1 MLSILIAS
9 IIVGITML
17 ILLWGKLHNTLA
29 AILGALLIVIVGRFM
44 GFYSEEQ
51 AFATIDLFTISL
63 LIGMMILVAL
73 LEPTGFFQYLALMA
87 GRLSRGKP
95 IVLLILLSL
104 VSAVVSM
111 FLANITTIILIAPV
125 TILICEILG
134 LESRPYLIAEA
145 VFSNLGGVA
154 TMVGDPPNIIIASAS
169 GFVFNDFLVHS
180 LPIVLL
186 VCLVCFLLI
195 RFQFRKELSGSVDS
209 QALSSVKPAD
219 AIKDRRTVIKVL
231 IVLMVAIIG
240 FSLQNTLGVSPAF
253 IAIVAAVIAILW
265 VAPDIKK
272 TLKELE
278 WDVLIFFAA
287 LFVLVGGL
295 EASGAL
301 HELAVLFLGIQ
312 TLPPVV
318 IGLILMWVIAILSAI
333 IDNIPITIA
342 MVPIIL
348 ELGAAGMDIQP
359 LWWALVFG
367 AGFGGNGT
375 LIGATTN
382 IVIASISE
390 KTSTP
395 ITSRYWNKRGLP
407 IMFVSLLVT
416 SILYILIT
424 LTTGW

>member
-1 MLSILIAS
+1 
-9 IIVGITML
+9 
-17 ILLWGKLHNTLA
+17 
-29 AILGALLIVIVGRFM
+29 
-44 GFYSEEQ
+44 
-51 AFATIDLFTISL
+51 
-63 LIGMMILVAL
+63 
-73 LEPTGFFQYLALMA
+73 
-87 GRLSRGKP
+87 
-95 IVLLILLSL
+95 
-104 VSAVVSM
+104 
-111 FLANITTIILIAPV
+111 
-125 TILICEILG
+125 
-134 LESRPYLIAEA
+134 
-145 VFSNLGGVA
+145 LGGVA

-169 GFVFNDFLVHS
+169 GFVFNDFLIHS

-186 VCLVCFLLI
+186 VCLVCFLLV
-195 RFQFRKELSGSVDS
+195 RYLFRKELSETVDS
-209 QALSSVKPAD
+209 QALSSVKPAE
-219 AIKDRRTVIKVL
+219 AIKDKRTVIKVL
-231 IVLMVAIIG
+231 IVLMAAIIG
-240 FSLQNTLGVSPAF
+240 FVLQNTLHVSPAF

-287 LFVLVGGL
+287 LFILVGGL

-301 HELAVLFLGIQ
+301 HELATFFLGIQ
-312 TLPPVV
+312 SLPPVV
-318 IGLILMWVIAILSAI
+318 IGLILLWVIAILSAI

-395 ITSRYWNKRGLP
+395 ITSRYWNKRGIP
-407 IMFVSLLVT
+407 IMLVT
-416 SILYILIT
+416 CLAASIIYVIIS
-424 LTTGW
+424 LTIGW

>member
-1 MLSILIAS
+1 MASILVAS
-9 IIVGITML
+9 IIVVITML
-17 ILLWGKLHNTLA
+17 VLLWGKLHNTLA
-29 AILGALLIVIVGRFM
+29 AILGALVIVIVGRFM
-44 GFYSEEQ
+44 GFYSEAQ

-95 IVLLILLSL
+95 IVLLVLLSL

-134 LESRPYLIAEA
+134 LESRPFLMSEA

-169 GFVFNDFLVHS
+169 GFVFNDFLIHS

-186 VCLVCFLLI
+186 VCLVCFLLV
-195 RFQFRKELSGSVDS
+195 RYLFRKELSETVDS
-209 QALSSVKPAD
+209 QALSSVKPAE
-219 AIKDRRTVIKVL
+219 AIKDKRTVIKVL
-231 IVLMVAIIG
+231 IVLMAAIIG
-240 FSLQNTLGVSPAF
+240 FVLQNTLHVSPAF

-287 LFVLVGGL
+287 LFILVGGL

-301 HELAVLFLGIQ
+301 HELATFFLGIQ
-312 TLPPVV
+312 SLPPVV
-318 IGLILMWVIAILSAI
+318 IGLILLWVIAILSAI

-395 ITSRYWNKRGLP
+395 ITSRYWNKRGIP
-407 IMFVSLLVT
+407 IMLVT
-416 SILYILIT
+416 CLAASIIYVIIS
-424 LTTGW
+424 LTIGW

>member
-1 MLSILIAS
+1 MASILVAS
-9 IIVGITML
+9 IIVVITML
-17 ILLWGKLHNTLA
+17 VLLWGKLHNTLA
-29 AILGALLIVIVGRFM
+29 AMMGALLIVIVGRFM

-51 AFATIDLFTISL
+51 AFASIDLFTISL

-95 IVLLILLSL
+95 IVLLVLLSL
-104 VSAVVSM
+104 VSVVVSM

-134 LESRPYLIAEA
+134 LESRPFLFSEA

-169 GFVFNDFLVHS
+169 GFAFNDFLVHS

-186 VCLVCFLLI
+186 VCLACFLLI
-195 RFQFRKELSGSVDS
+195 RYLFRKELSGTVDS
-209 QALSSVKPAD
+209 QALSSVKPSG
-219 AIKDRRTVIKVL
+219 AIKNKRSVIKVL
-231 IVLMVAIIG
+231 IVLMAAIIG
-240 FSLQNTLGVSPAF
+240 FVLQNTLHVSPAF
-253 IAIVAAVIAILW
+253 IAIVAAVTAILW
-265 VAPDIKK
+265 VAPDIKM
-272 TLKELE
+272 TLKELD

-287 LFVLVGGL
+287 LFILVGGM

-301 HELAVLFLGIQ
+301 HELAVFFLGIQ
-312 TLPPVV
+312 SLPPVV
-318 IGLILMWVIAILSAI
+318 IGLILLWVIAILSAI

-382 IVIASISE
+382 IVIASLSE

-395 ITSRYWNKRGLP
+395 ITSRYWNKRGIP
-407 IMFVSLLVT
+407 IMLVTCLVT
-416 SILYILIT
+416 SIIYTIIT
-424 LTTGW
+424 LTIGW

>member
-1 MLSILIAS
+1 MASILVAS
-9 IIVGITML
+9 IIVVITML
-17 ILLWGKLHNTLA
+17 VLLWGKLHNTLA
-29 AILGALLIVIVGRFM
+29 AILGALVIVIVGRFM
-44 GFYSEEQ
+44 GFYSEAQ

-95 IVLLILLSL
+95 IVLLVLLSL

-134 LESRPYLIAEA
+134 LESRPFLMSEA

-169 GFVFNDFLVHS
+169 GFVFNDFLIHS

-186 VCLVCFLLI
+186 VCLVCFLLV
-195 RFQFRKELSGSVDS
+195 RYLFRKELSGTVDS
-209 QALSSVKPAD
+209 QALSSVKPAE
-219 AIKDRRTVIKVL
+219 AIKDKRTVIKVL
-231 IVLMVAIIG
+231 IVLMAAIIG
-240 FSLQNTLGVSPAF
+240 FVLQNTLHVSPAF

-287 LFVLVGGL
+287 LFILVGGL

-301 HELAVLFLGIQ
+301 HELATFFLGIQ
-312 TLPPVV
+312 SLPPVV
-318 IGLILMWVIAILSAI
+318 IGLILLWVIAILSAI

-395 ITSRYWNKRGLP
+395 ITSRYWNKSGIP
-407 IMFVSLLVT
+407 IMLVT
-416 SILYILIT
+416 CLAASIIYVIIS
-424 LTTGW
+424 LTIGW

>member
-1 MLSILIAS
+1 MASILVAS
-9 IIVGITML
+9 IIVVITML
-17 ILLWGKLHNTLA
+17 VLLWGKLHNTLA
-29 AILGALLIVIVGRFM
+29 AILGALVIVIVGRFM
-44 GFYSEEQ
+44 GFYSEAQ

-95 IVLLILLSL
+95 IVLLVLLSL

-134 LESRPYLIAEA
+134 LESRPFLMSEA

-169 GFVFNDFLVHS
+169 GFVFNDFLIHS

-186 VCLVCFLLI
+186 VCLVCFLLV
-195 RFQFRKELSGSVDS
+195 RYLFRKELSETVDS
-209 QALSSVKPAD
+209 QALSSVKPAE
-219 AIKDRRTVIKVL
+219 AIKDKRTVIKVL
-231 IVLMVAIIG
+231 IVLMAAIIG
-240 FSLQNTLGVSPAF
+240 FVLQNTLHVSPAF

-287 LFVLVGGL
+287 LFILVGGL

-301 HELAVLFLGIQ
+301 HELATFFLGIQ
-312 TLPPVV
+312 SLPPVV
-318 IGLILMWVIAILSAI
+318 IGLILLWVIAILSAI

-395 ITSRYWNKRGLP
+395 ITSRYWNKSGIP
-407 IMFVSLLVT
+407 IMLVT
-416 SILYILIT
+416 CLAASIIYVIIS
-424 LTTGW
+424 LTIGW

>member
-1 MLSILIAS
+1 MASILVAS
-9 IIVGITML
+9 IIVVITML
-17 ILLWGKLHNTLA
+17 VLLWGKLHNTLA
-29 AILGALLIVIVGRFM
+29 AILGALVIVIVGRFM
-44 GFYSEEQ
+44 GFYSEAQ

-95 IVLLILLSL
+95 IVLLVLLSL

-134 LESRPYLIAEA
+134 LESRPFLMSEA

-169 GFVFNDFLVHS
+169 GFVFNDFLIHS

-186 VCLVCFLLI
+186 VCLVCFLLV
-195 RFQFRKELSGSVDS
+195 RYLFRKELSGTVDS
-209 QALSSVKPAD
+209 QALSSVKPAE
-219 AIKDRRTVIKVL
+219 AIKDKRTVIKVL
-231 IVLMVAIIG
+231 IVLMAAIIG
-240 FSLQNTLGVSPAF
+240 FVLQNTLHVSPAF

-287 LFVLVGGL
+287 LFILVGGL

-301 HELAVLFLGIQ
+301 HELATFFLGIQ
-312 TLPPVV
+312 SLPPVV
-318 IGLILMWVIAILSAI
+318 IGLILLWVIAILSAI

-395 ITSRYWNKRGLP
+395 ITSRYWNKRGIP
-407 IMFVSLLVT
+407 IMLVT
-416 SILYILIT
+416 CLAASIIYVIIS
-424 LTTGW
+424 LTIGW